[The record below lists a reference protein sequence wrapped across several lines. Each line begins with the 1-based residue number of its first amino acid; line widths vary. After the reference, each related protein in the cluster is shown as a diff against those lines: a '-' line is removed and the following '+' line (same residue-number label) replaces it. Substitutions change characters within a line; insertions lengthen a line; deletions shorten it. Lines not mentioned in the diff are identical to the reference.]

1 MAADRPVPRRPYE
14 GDHRRSHAAE
24 RLLHEPGVAGGGR
37 GAAPT
42 GPETL
47 STITGTLTQLM
58 TLLQGAEVT
67 PTTQLVSAVAE
78 RRVALNKL
86 LAQWTTLKAEAR
98 KLNLAP

>member
-1 MAADRPVPRRPYE
+1 
-14 GDHRRSHAAE
+14 
-24 RLLHEPGVAGGGR
+24 
-37 GAAPT
+37 
-42 GPETL
+42 
-47 STITGTLTQLM
+47 M